1 MISRIRAVFTLVTL
15 VTFSAANAQ
24 EYVSTNGRLSD
35 DQFYKLVSCAAAPG
49 AKCKKPVVKWSKRN
63 ARRLTVGI
71 TRIDPGIPT
80 SRVAQVEAAAKNAI
94 AELNASGAGIHLE
107 YSEKRPKLPIL
118 MLDVQ
123 QGAKLQGTR
132 ISGLDGNTIDA
143 AYVHIWWNN
152 GLRIQRG
159 AIVISTG
166 LHTNAIKSTVL
177 EEITQGLGFLTDIKN
192 PYYTNRS
199 IFSEN
204 GVSVTQIK
212 GQDLMAIRRHYP

>member
-1 MISRIRAVFTLVTL
+1 MISRMRAVIAVVALVAT
-15 VTFSAANAQ
+15 SAANAQ
-24 EYVSTNGRLSD
+24 EYISTDGRLSD
-35 DQFYKLVSCAAAPG
+35 DQFYQLVSCAAAPD
-49 AKCKKPVVKWSKRN
+49 AKCQKPVVKWSKRN

-80 SRVAQVEAAAKNAI
+80 ARVAQVEAAAKNAI
-94 AELNASGAGIHLE
+94 AELNGSGAGIHFE

-118 MLDVQ
+118 MLDVPQ
-123 QGAKLQGTR
+123 RTTLQGTG

-166 LHTNAIKSTVL
+166 LRSSAIKSTVL
-177 EEITQGLGFLTDIKN
+177 EEITQGLGFLTDIEN

-204 GVSVTQIK
+204 GASVTQIN
-212 GQDLMAIRRHYP
+212 GQDLMALRRHYP